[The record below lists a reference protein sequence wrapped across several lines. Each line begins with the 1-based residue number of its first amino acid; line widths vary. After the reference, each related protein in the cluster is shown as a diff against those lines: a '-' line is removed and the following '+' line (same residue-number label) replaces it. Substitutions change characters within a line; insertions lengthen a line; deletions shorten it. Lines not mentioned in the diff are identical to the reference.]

1 MEVWKLIND
10 YPNYSV
16 SNLGRVKSNVTGRV
30 LKSAVGSNGY
40 CTVVL
45 YNSSGGKS
53 HTIHRLVAKY
63 FLENYSNTLEVN
75 HKDEDK
81 TNNNVSNL
89 EMCTRIYNRCYGTAI
104 DRHKKKLS
112 FPIVQ
117 MSTDGEIIRTFDSI
131 KEASRTLGLKASSI
145 AYCCKGGYYDK
156 HRNSFH
162 TVSTVGGY
170 KFAYNE

>member
-1 MEVWKLIND
+1 MCLTQKCVLEYIIDAMEL
-10 YPNYSV
+10 
-16 SNLGRVKSNVTGRV
+16 L
-30 LKSAVGSNGY
+30 
-40 CTVVL
+40 
-45 YNSSGGKS
+45 
-53 HTIHRLVAKY
+53 
-63 FLENYSNTLEVN
+63 
-75 HKDEDK
+75 
-81 TNNNVSNL
+81 
-89 EMCTRIYNRCYGTAI
+89 
-104 DRHKKKLS
+104 
-112 FPIVQ
+112 VQ